1 MQIDYETSG
10 DVCVVTAQGRLDGTT
25 SGVFSEQVEKL
36 IAGDKPKLLVDLGGI
51 DFVTSAGL
59 RAVLGVV
66 KKVKAARGILA
77 VCGVRAEVQ
86 DILDIT
92 GLTPMMQIYP
102 QRSDGL
108 AALAI

>member
-1 MQIDYETSG
+1 MQIDHEVSG

-25 SGVFSEQVEKL
+25 SSIFAERLEKL
-36 IAGDKPKLLVDLGGI
+36 ISSDKPKLLIDLAGV

-66 KKVKAARGILA
+66 KKIKSAHGVLA

-92 GLTPMMQIYP
+92 GLTPMMHIYP

-108 AALAI
+108 VALAT